1 MKLFFRQK
9 MLMGGRHRITYKTEN
24 YILAKAH
31 KLKLKKNIF
40 YKNLKHFFN
49 TVN

>member
-9 MLMGGRHRITYKTEN
+9 MLMGGHRMTYKTEN
-24 YILAKAH
+24 YYVAKTH

-40 YKNLKHFFN
+40 YNKPRYLLIISKS
-49 TVN
+49 

>member
-9 MLMGGRHRITYKTEN
+9 MLMGGHRITYKTEN

-31 KLKLKKNIF
+31 KLKLK
-40 YKNLKHFFN
+40 N
-49 TVN
+49 TSFIRA